1 MSNPKGIN
9 RRTDCHL
16 CGAIN
21 RPRECEDIR
30 CGWHELPPRKA
41 KPFSGDQGAG
51 GANNP
56 AREIAA

>member
-9 RRTDCHL
+9 RRTDCQP

-41 KPFSGDQGAG
+41 TRSAGQGTGVADK
-51 GANNP
+51 AP
-56 AREIAA
+56 PKAA